1 MESEADRASY
11 LSDAVIRGHYRQ
23 VKFYL
28 DAGYDQDYIDHYREG
43 STPLILAVTQ
53 LKDDESIRNRL
64 IVLLLHAGA
73 DPNIGDRYGMTPLM
87 HSILRRQTSSIR
99 LLLESKRLDHGT
111 EDLDGNSALMHAAS
125 LGLTEIVTIILDRLS
140 AVHRMIYLG
149 QKNRN
154 GLTAGNLAEGS
165 EKKEL
170 ADLLSWKNQYFLPR
184 NFEGFAY
191 PRQLD
196 QEKHTSATNRS
207 DGLRAFKGDNQTL
220 YTPEIQRRHWRKC
233 AKLNDGNCSDQTD
246 SNQQ

>member
-1 MESEADRASY
+1 MESAADRASY

-23 VKFYL
+23 VQFYL

-64 IVLLLHAGA
+64 IVLLLQAGA

-87 HSILRRQTSSIR
+87 HAILRRQTSSIR
-99 LLLESKRLDHGT
+99 LLLESKRLDHGM
-111 EDLDGNSALMHAAS
+111 EDLDGNS
-125 LGLTEIVTIILDRLS
+125 IVTIILDRLS

-154 GLTAGNLAEGS
+154 GLTAGNLAEGC

-170 ADLLSWKNQYFLPR
+170 ADLLSWKNQYFLPK

-191 PRQLD
+191 PHQLD
-196 QEKHTSATNRS
+196 HEKNASSTKSR
-207 DGLRAFKGDNQTL
+207 DGLRAFKGDNQTI

-233 AKLNDGNCSDQTD
+233 TKLNDGNCPDQTG
-246 SNQQ
+246 SNQH